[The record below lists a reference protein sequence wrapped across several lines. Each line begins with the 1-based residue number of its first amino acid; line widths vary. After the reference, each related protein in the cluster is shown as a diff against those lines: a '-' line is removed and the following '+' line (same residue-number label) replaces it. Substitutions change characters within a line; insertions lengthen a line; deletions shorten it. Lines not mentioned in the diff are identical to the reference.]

1 MKRLPS
7 SLLSTTL
14 ALSAAACILTETLA
28 WAAATSTT
36 DQAAYTERKQ
46 AGEKQI
52 EKPFTLNDQCPPSF
66 ERLADNTCQLRTLY
80 DFYDSP
86 AQHGGVQAELPTMK
100 IKMTPQQIDLSRF
113 LFFDPLLSANQD
125 MSCASCH
132 QTDKGLSD
140 GLKRSMGAQQQTTIQ
155 QTTQTTG
162 LQQTSTRLELNRSTP
177 TLWNVGLLQ
186 QFMWD
191 GRATSLQ
198 AQAELPLLAK
208 EEMGN
213 TREGVVQALN
223 SSANYIALFETAYGQ
238 KPDMANITHALSA
251 FQSTLISFNSRY
263 DRYAHGDKSA
273 LSDQEVRGYNAFRG
287 FVGRCSQCHVP
298 PLFTDSE
305 LAVIGA
311 PANDQ
316 GYIDS
321 GAGALSD
328 DAFKQGAFRV
338 PTLRNISKTAPYFHS
353 GQFKDLTEV
362 VEFYNNTRGHA
373 APEDQPL
380 KIHWHIHMTQ
390 GAQLSQQNVADIVAF
405 LAALEDETHLPQIPN
420 VLPSGL
426 QPVASLTPASS
437 QSQPDKLPAEQ
448 ALSQ

>member
-1 MKRLPS
+1 MKCLPS

-14 ALSAAACILTETLA
+14 ALSAAAYILTEALA
-28 WAAATSTT
+28 WAAPTNTT
-36 DQAAYTERKQ
+36 DQASYREKKQTEK
-46 AGEKQI
+46 KQI

-66 ERLADNTCQLRTLY
+66 EKLADNTCQLRTLY

-100 IKMTPQQIDLSRF
+100 IKMTPQQIDLGRF

-140 GLKRSMGAQQQTTIQ
+140 SLKRSMGAQQISAKQTAIQ
-155 QTTQTTG
+155 QTTQRTG
-162 LQQTSTRLELNRSTP
+162 LQQTSDRLELNRSTP
-177 TLWNVGLLQ
+177 TLWNVGLLK

-191 GRATSLQ
+191 GRASSLQ

-213 TREGVVQALN
+213 TREGVVQVLN
-223 SSANYIALFETAYGQ
+223 SSANYIALFESAYGQ
-238 KPDMANITHALSA
+238 KPDMANITHALAS
-251 FQSTLISFNSRY
+251 FQSTLVSFNSRY

-273 LSDQEVRGYNAFRG
+273 LSDQEIRGYNAFRG
-287 FVGRCSQCHVP
+287 FVGRCSQCHIP

-316 GYIDS
+316 GYIDP
-321 GAGALSD
+321 GAGALSED
-328 DAFKQGAFRV
+328 SFKQGAFRV

-353 GQFKDLTEV
+353 GQFTDLTEV

-373 APEDQPL
+373 APAEQPL

-405 LAALEDETHLPQIPN
+405 LAALEDETHLPKTPD

-426 QPVASLTPASS
+426 KSVASLAPTQS
-437 QSQPDKLPAEQ
+437 QSH
-448 ALSQ
+448 

>member
-36 DQAAYTERKQ
+36 DQAAYTEKKQ
-46 AGEKQI
+46 AGKKQI

-100 IKMTPQQIDLSRF
+100 IKMTPQQIDLGRF

-140 GLKRSMGAQQQTTIQ
+140 GLKRSIGAQQTDS
-155 QTTQTTG
+155 
-162 LQQTSTRLELNRSTP
+162 LLASSRLELNRSTP
-177 TLWNVGLLQ
+177 TLWNVGLLK

-191 GRATSLQ
+191 GRASSLQ

-223 SSANYIALFETAYGQ
+223 SSANYIALFESAYGQ
-238 KPDMANITHALSA
+238 KPDMANITHALAA
-251 FQSTLISFNSRY
+251 FQSTLVSFNSRY

-273 LSDQEVRGYNAFRG
+273 LSDQEIRGYNAFRG

-311 PANDQ
+311 PANDR
-316 GYIDS
+316 GYIDP

-353 GQFKDLTEV
+353 GQFTDLTEV
-362 VEFYNNTRGHA
+362 VNFYNNTRGHA
-373 APEDQPL
+373 APAEQPL

-390 GAQLSQQNVADIVAF
+390 GAQLSQQNVADIIAF
-405 LAALEDETHLPQIPN
+405 LAALEDETHLPQTPET
-420 VLPSGL
+420 LPSGL
-426 QPVASLTPASS
+426 KPVASLAPA
-437 QSQPDKLPAEQ
+437 QSH
-448 ALSQ
+448 